1 MSHQDNFKK
10 MKYQSPR
17 YGVFYGVISYYDCYI
32 GEGTIAFI
40 RSDESGE
47 RQELNV
53 GFDITSLRS
62 RRYNLNEGEKVKFK
76 LVKRDNRDVAIEI
89 IPTSLDEILRRDMQE
104 QIKMRLSKLAQKVES
119 ERKRKR

>member
-10 MKYQSPR
+10 RKYQSPR
-17 YGVFYGVISYYDCYI
+17 YGVFYGVIGYYDRYN

-40 RSDESGE
+40 RSDERGE

-62 RRYNLNEGEKVKFK
+62 RGYNLNEGEKVRFK
-76 LVKRDNRDVAIEI
+76 LVKRDNRDVAVEI
-89 IPTSLDEILRRDMQE
+89 IPTSLEEILRRDMQE